1 MWERGCRCG
10 RVCACAADAPAGRG
24 VQRGAG
30 PAGGRRIRMRLRR
43 ASAARRA
50 TTTSRLDQ
58 LFCVE
63 LRGLFVGPRLA
74 ELLIERVH
82 RSDKLLE
89 NSRFHGNWRKNK
101 F

>member
-1 MWERGCRCG
+1 MPQSLLLIKTAITPEMLGVWERGCRCG

-30 PAGGRRIRMRLRR
+30 PAGGRRRRMRLRR

-58 LFCVE
+58 LFRVE
-63 LRGLFVGPRLA
+63 LRELFVGPRLA
-74 ELLIERVH
+74 ELLM
-82 RSDKLLE
+82 
-89 NSRFHGNWRKNK
+89 NY
-101 F
+101 